1 MLNNDKYFNQSI
13 ITSENIQNRLS
24 QFIEGLDIITI
35 VELINKD
42 IEQNH
47 PNDET
52 FVGNIETQ
60 DYKIKYER
68 DFIQWNALF
77 VCDKW
82 AKMKYS
88 KIIIAQGDLV
98 LILAGDDTNRL
109 QARRKTQNQEIT
121 LKVSLNKDGTM
132 DIEEQEN
139 ISERINP
146 KKTRT
151 LER

>member
-24 QFIEGLDIITI
+24 QFVEGLDINTI

-82 AKMKYS
+82 AKM
-88 KIIIAQGDLV
+88 
-98 LILAGDDTNRL
+98 
-109 QARRKTQNQEIT
+109 
-121 LKVSLNKDGTM
+121 
-132 DIEEQEN
+132 
-139 ISERINP
+139 
-146 KKTRT
+146 TRT
-151 LER
+151 LKR

>member
-24 QFIEGLDIITI
+24 QFVEGLDINTI

-52 FVGNIETQ
+52 FVGNIKTQ

-77 VCDKW
+77 VCDEW
-82 AKMKYS
+82 AKRKYS

-139 ISERINP
+139 ISERIDP

-151 LER
+151 LKR

>member
-1 MLNNDKYFNQSI
+1 
-13 ITSENIQNRLS
+13 
-24 QFIEGLDIITI
+24 
-35 VELINKD
+35 
-42 IEQNH
+42 
-47 PNDET
+47 
-52 FVGNIETQ
+52 
-60 DYKIKYER
+60 
-68 DFIQWNALF
+68 
-77 VCDKW
+77 
-82 AKMKYS
+82 MKYS

-139 ISERINP
+139 ISERIDP

-151 LER
+151 LKR